1 MSVNIYP
8 NITLDGNDYEN
19 VVVADVTYEDDTEP
33 KVKSQRDSE
42 GSSYQQTSSHREIIF
57 CIDCSGSM
65 EATLPMVKKSLLS
78 FRDIII
84 DGIPILSKETALRHH
99 SNIRLITFNAQVKE
113 VWSSDASNN
122 SIFEDAVM
130 GLFAIGSTN
139 LGDAL
144 ELSLSKVSQHR
155 ATWIVVLTDGKSN
168 HGPYQTKES
177 FDKFAKKIPEN
188 VKIIPLGYGTEFDV
202 DILCSLGAYTYLE
215 DIEYIPSVIGSLAYE
230 FMFSWGFNS
239 KFEGP
244 FIKNIIG
251 TPKIGCIYKDRSY
264 IYAFTTFLEA
274 PKELILTYT
283 HISKDGLKQKSIIY
297 PIGLLVNPSKKIIKA
312 YYASVYAD
320 ILMNIHRS
328 STSIDLSQAMSKLE
342 SWDNEESFEYKESLL
357 RLFKLTKESIGK
369 KELHMRMCSY
379 GISVTAQLSYTD
391 PVTQSPMM
399 KQFAQLSV
407 NRSRDYN

>member
-19 VVVADVTYEDDTEP
+19 VVVADVTYDD
-33 KVKSQRDSE
+33 DA
-42 GSSYQQTSSHREIIF
+42 SYRETLGYREIIF

-84 DGIPILSKETALRHH
+84 DGIPILSKETALRHNA
-99 SNIRLITFNAQVKE
+99 NIRLITFNAQVKE

-202 DILCSLGAYTYLE
+202 DVLCSLGAYTYLE
-215 DIEYIPSVIGSLAYE
+215 DIESIPSVIGSLAYE

-239 KFEGP
+239 KFEGS
-244 FIKNIIG
+244 FEKNIIG
-251 TPKIGCIYKDRSY
+251 TPKIGCVYKDRSY
-264 IYAFTTFLEA
+264 IYAFTTLES
-274 PKELILTYT
+274 PKELTLTYI

-297 PIGLLVNPSKKIIKA
+297 PINLSVNPSKKIIKA
-312 YYASVYAD
+312 YYASVYGD

-328 STSIDLSQAMSKLE
+328 STSLDLSQAMSRPDGQLAREGGLSRLE
-342 SWDNEESFEYKESLL
+342 SWNNEESFEYKESLL

-369 KELHMRMCSY
+369 KELRMRMCSY
-379 GISVTAQLSYTD
+379 GISVTAQLSYAD
-391 PVTQSPMM
+391 PITQSPLM

>member
-8 NITLDGNDYEN
+8 NITLDGNNYEN
-19 VVVADVTYEDDTEP
+19 VVVADVTYEDDFEP
-33 KVKSQRDSE
+33 K
-42 GSSYQQTSSHREIIF
+42 GSKASFYEQTSTHREIIF

-122 SIFEDAVM
+122 SIYEDAVM

-144 ELSLSKVSQHR
+144 ELSLSKVSEHR

-177 FDKFAKKIPEN
+177 FEKFAKKIPEN

-215 DIEYIPSVIGSLAYE
+215 DIESIPSVIGSLAYE

-239 KFEGP
+239 KFMFEGP
-244 FIKNIIG
+244 IKKNIIG
-251 TPKIGCIYKDRSY
+251 KESLGCIYKDRSY
-264 IYAFTTFLEA
+264 IYAFTTSLEA
-274 PKELILTYT
+274 PKELCLTFT

-297 PIGLLVNPSKKIIKA
+297 PIGLSANPSNKIIKA

-328 STSIDLSQAMSKLE
+328 SDLSQAMSRLE
-342 SWDNEESFEYKESLL
+342 SWDNEESSEYKESLL
-357 RLFKLTKESIGK
+357 RVFKLTKESIGK
-369 KELHMRMCSY
+369 KELRMRTCSY
-379 GISVTAQLSYTD
+379 GISVTAQLSYAD
-391 PVTQSPMM
+391 PATQSPMM
-399 KQFAQLSV
+399 KQFAHLSV
-407 NRSRDYN
+407 NKSRDYN